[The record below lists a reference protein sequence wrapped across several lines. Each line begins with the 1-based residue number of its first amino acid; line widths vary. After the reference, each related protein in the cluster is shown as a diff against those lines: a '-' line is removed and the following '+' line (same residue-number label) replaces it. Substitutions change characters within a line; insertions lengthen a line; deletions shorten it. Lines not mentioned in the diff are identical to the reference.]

1 MAEPTSTTTRKRAL
15 SVRRRLQE
23 RIAEEL
29 RELGVDP
36 TAHLIADMSG
46 IEYYQ
51 RWLGP
56 DEVTPP
62 PPIAMV
68 MPIDWLEVKPGRAVA
83 SLDPADWMYNQIGA
97 VYGGISAT
105 LLDTA
110 LGAAVHSTL
119 PGRTALATT
128 DMQIR
133 YVRPLMANTGR
144 VIATGT
150 AVHKGRR
157 QATAEG
163 RIVAEESGKLIATA
177 TAAYAIFEIPS

>member
-1 MAEPTSTTTRKRAL
+1 MADSTSTTTRERAL

-23 RIAEEL
+23 RIAAEI

-62 PPIAMV
+62 PPIALV
-68 MPIDWLEVKPGRAVA
+68 FPIDWIEVEAGKAVA
-83 SLDPADWMYNQIGA
+83 SLEPAEWMFNQIGA
-97 VYGGISAT
+97 VHGGVTAT

-119 PGRTALATT
+119 PGRTGFATT
-128 DMQIR
+128 DLHTR
-133 YVRPLMANTGR
+133 YVRPLMAHTGR
-144 VIATGT
+144 VIATGF

-163 RIVAEESGKLIATA
+163 RIVAEETGKLIATA
-177 TAAYAIFEIPS
+177 TAAYTIFEIPS